1 MTYTVTYGPDARTRG
16 FTRKEDAI
24 DFLRNLPITV
34 CGEVRDSA
42 GTQWAVRQG

>member
-1 MTYTVTYGPDARTRG
+1 MTYTVTYGRAADTKD

-34 CGEVRDSA
+34 CGEVRDGA
-42 GTQWAVRQG
+42 GVQWAVRQG